1 MIVVT
6 GATGNIGRPLVQT
19 LTAAGA
25 QVRAVSRTVR
35 AADLPAGVEHR
46 QADLLDTNRLAAALD
61 GAHTVFLLTSGEFLG
76 AGGDLTDVMRVV
88 REAGAQRVVLV
99 SSQGVGTGNH
109 PSDAED
115 AVEESGVARTIL
127 RPGNFASNALQWAE
141 SVRTQRAIAAPFA
154 DIALPVI
161 DPADIAAVAAAAL
174 LDDSHAGKTYELTG
188 PEPVSPRQQAA
199 ALGTV
204 LGEPVRFTELSRAQ
218 AHARMTQFMPEPVV
232 EATLDML
239 GHPAPAL
246 QQVSPDV
253 QQVLGRPPR
262 TFTEWA
268 ARHAT
273 AFK

>member
-19 LTAAGA
+19 LDAAGA

-46 QADLLDTNRLAAALD
+46 QADLLDTNRLAAAVD
-61 GAHTVFLLTSGEFLG
+61 GAHTVFLLISGDFLG
-76 AGGDLTDVMRVV
+76 AGGDLTEVVRVV
-88 REAGAQRVVLV
+88 REAGARRAVLV

-115 AVEESGVARTIL
+115 AVTGSGLGWTIL

-141 SVRTQRAIAAPFA
+141 SVRTERAIAAPFA

-174 LDDSHAGKTYELTG
+174 LDDNHNGKTYELTG

-199 ALGTV
+199 ALATV

-232 EATLDML
+232 ESTLDML
-239 GHPAPAL
+239 GNPVPAL
-246 QQVSPDV
+246 QKVSPDV
-253 QQVLGRPPR
+253 ERIIGRPPH
-262 TFTEWA
+262 TFAEWA

-273 AFK
+273 AFE

>member
-6 GATGNIGRPLVQT
+6 GATGNIGRPLVQI
-19 LTAAGA
+19 LDAAGA

-46 QADLLDTNRLAAALD
+46 QADLLDTNRLAAAVD

-76 AGGDLTDVMRVV
+76 AGGNLAEVVRAV
-88 REAGAQRVVLV
+88 REAGVRRAVLV

-115 AVEESGVARTIL
+115 AVTESGLGWTIL

-141 SVRTQRAIAAPFA
+141 SVRTERTIAAPFA

-174 LDDSHAGKTYELTG
+174 LDDSHNGKTYELTG

-199 ALGTV
+199 ALATV

-232 EATLDML
+232 ESTLDML
-239 GHPAPAL
+239 GNPVPAL
-246 QQVSPDV
+246 QEVSPDV
-253 QQVLGRPPR
+253 ERITGRPPH
-262 TFTEWA
+262 TFAEWA
-268 ARHAT
+268 ARHAS
-273 AFK
+273 AFE